1 MNTINN
7 EANRPCIIIPSVN
20 PEDNKKKIILALAAS
35 IRWYSDYLS
44 RGHNDPSDQN
54 DLHSIAK
61 WLEYA
66 CNIVITANC
75 SSKKQLTI
83 YVDEVFEDE
92 NREMLM
98 AGLIGAIRWYA
109 NSDED
114 ARYITDEVD
123 QQNLSMLTKLQN
135 SLFKYSNK

>member
-7 EANRPCIIIPSVN
+7 DNRPCIIIPSVN
-20 PEDNKKKIILALAAS
+20 PESDRKKIILALTAS
-35 IRWYSDYLS
+35 IRWYIDYLS
-44 RGHNDPSDQN
+44 RRGNNDISDQK

-83 YVDEVFEDE
+83 FVDEVFEDE
-92 NREMLM
+92 NRDLLM

-109 NSDED
+109 NSDEG